1 MGLAAWQDT
10 GKKSTRNIQSWKWLC
25 NRGMYKEN
33 ITLIYFLNMWQA
45 FGHISE
51 LFVALLS

>member
-33 ITLIYFLNMWQA
+33 IILIYFLNMWQA

-51 LFVALLS
+51 LFVALIS